1 MMKGVERQKRVPNH
15 AAFGDKEE
23 VGVYI
28 QVPFCQTKCTYCN
41 FHTGVASPSAY
52 APYARAVEREIR
64 NWRSLHAAAHL
75 ESAQRFSPSDM
86 SKNCHSEERRLSAGA
101 TRNPS
106 SAFSYCPPPR
116 AVIPNPAPGSPT
128 RAGLACVGVVA
139 APLADVGEESTF
151 ADSGEGDRPVAVA
164 NTIYLGGGTPSLFD
178 PADLARILD
187 AVRSQFAPAP
197 VVIPNPGRISDGGEG
212 SAFSAGSVSARSDST
227 TEVTLEADPETIT
240 PEKAAAWLAAGV
252 NRISLGTQS
261 FHDAELKAAGRM
273 HRREDIFSA
282 IACLRSKGF
291 ANISLDLIAGLP
303 YQTPA
308 SWLDSL
314 DETLRLRPEHISIY
328 LFEIDEGSR
337 LGREL
342 LAGGA
347 RYSAASVPSD
357 DAMADSYEFACERLR
372 HAGYDHYE
380 ISNWALPGF
389 RSRHNLKYW
398 RREPYLGFGAGA
410 HSFDG
415 HWRWAN
421 AHDPAAYAA
430 AIESGRLPVEQ
441 LEEVTPKQALDEELF
456 LGLRQ
461 LDGIDLA
468 PIAAQYGAQQQAQ
481 YNKLGARIEELRA
494 QGLVECDGTRV
505 RLAPA
510 RLAVSNEVFVA
521 LLD

>member
-1 MMKGVERQKRVPNH
+1 MIRVVEREKAVSSRESHGHQELSRVNKVTPLF
-15 AAFGDKEE
+15 APKKVLGI
-23 VGVYI
+23 YI

-41 FHTGVASPSAY
+41 FHTGVASRAAY

-64 NWRSLHAAAHL
+64 DWRALHAAANL
-75 ESAQRFSPSDM
+75 ESASHLDSIEQPSYEVVEPKKAVDI
-86 SKNCHSEERRLSAGA
+86 
-101 TRNPS
+101 T
-106 SAFSYCPPPR
+106 AFFQPK
-116 AVIPNPAPGSPT
+116 V
-128 RAGLACVGVVA
+128 
-139 APLADVGEESTF
+139 D
-151 ADSGEGDRPVAVA
+151 
-164 NTIYLGGGTPSLFD
+164 TIYLGGGTPSLFD
-178 PADLARILD
+178 PADLSRILE
-187 AVRSQFAPAP
+187 AVRSQFACADAT
-197 VVIPNPGRISDGGEG
+197 VLSSG
-212 SAFSAGSVSARSDST
+212 ARAAS

-240 PEKAAAWLAAGV
+240 AEKAAAWLAAGI
-252 NRISLGTQS
+252 NRISLGAQS
-261 FHDAELKAAGRM
+261 FHDAELKPAGRM

-282 IACLRSKGF
+282 IECLRSTGF

-303 YQTPA
+303 HQTA
-308 SWLDSL
+308 SSWQESV
-314 DETLRLRPEHISIY
+314 EEALRLRPEHISIY

-347 RYSAASVPSD
+347 RYSATAVPSD
-357 DAMADSYEFACERLR
+357 DAMAESYEFACERLNR
-372 HAGYDHYE
+372 AGYDHYE

-430 AIESGRLPVEQ
+430 AIEQGRLPIEQ

-461 LDGIDLA
+461 LEGIDLA
-468 PIAAQYGAQQQAQ
+468 RIEAQYGSQFNAHFKATI
-481 YNKLGARIEELRA
+481 GARIEELRA
-494 QGLVECDGTRV
+494 QGFVERAGTRV

-521 LLD
+521 LLQ